1 MNLLSTIF
9 SALLFFAF
17 VPGVI
22 FRIPAK
28 GSKYL
33 VTFTHATLFA
43 LVYYFTHKFVYRLKL
58 EGFQEG
64 GIFGQPSCTVG
75 APICSPTA
83 PICIPQQPRTTT
95 RRTCTSPWSCR
106 FITTTTPV
114 APVCIPSPQS
124 CVPGQMICSK

>member
-22 FRIPAK
+22 FSIPAK
-28 GSKYL
+28 GSKKL

-58 EGFQEG
+58 EGFKEG
-64 GIFGQPSCTVG
+64 GFGGSPSCTVIPKVCYPG
-75 APICSPTA
+75 ATVCV
-83 PICIPQQPRTTT
+83 PQQPKIETTKK
-95 RRTCTSPWSCR
+95 CTSPWSCR
-106 FITTTTPV
+106 WFTKTIPV
-114 APVCIPSPQS
+114 APVCIPSPET
-124 CVPGQMICSK
+124 CVPEKKNCY